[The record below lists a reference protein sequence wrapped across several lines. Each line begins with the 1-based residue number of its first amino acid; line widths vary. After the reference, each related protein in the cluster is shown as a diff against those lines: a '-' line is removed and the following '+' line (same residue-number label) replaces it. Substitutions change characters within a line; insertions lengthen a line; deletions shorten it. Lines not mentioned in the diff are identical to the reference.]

1 MLRVIRVSK
10 SYGARA
16 VLKDVSF
23 ELRPGERVG
32 LVGAN
37 GAGKTTLLDIVR
49 GAVTPD
55 SGQVVIAPGWRVG
68 YLAQD
73 TGLDPAWTVR
83 QAMWQVFDDLLAT
96 QRELAELHARLG
108 VMAPDD
114 PALMPLIERQ
124 AELHDAFDRLEGHT
138 AEAEIGKVL
147 HGLGFSDDV
156 AERPVSAFSG
166 GWQVRIALAR
176 LLLGRNELLLLDEPT
191 NHLDDAAIE
200 WLEEYLTTRSRTVLL
215 VSHDR
220 YFLDRVTTRTLE
232 LENHVITSYAGSY
245 RRYADEK
252 ARRLAAQ
259 EAAARRQAE
268 YLAAQR
274 ETLERFR
281 AKASKASFVQSRE
294 KQLARLEVV
303 EAPRLERPPAFRFAE
318 APPTGREVLR
328 VRAVAKAYGDTTVLR
343 DVTFQ
348 VERGDRLALLGPNG
362 AGKST
367 LLRLLARLEKPDSG
381 GVTWG
386 HNVRVGYF
394 AQNAAEV
401 LDEQDRVLDAV
412 ASVAPLDWSEA
423 VVRGLLARFLFRG
436 DDVFKKVRV
445 LSGGERNRVALA
457 RLLVRP
463 YNVLLLDEPT
473 NHLDIPAREALQ
485 AALAAFPGT
494 LVIASH
500 DRYLVDR
507 LATKVLALTAGT
519 ATLYDGDY
527 QFYRR
532 KLAEPAAAALPL
544 ALSAPTPSPLAL
556 QPGRDIGRKAKRSA
570 AVAART
576 LAELETIIE
585 EREERKAEVEA
596 ALADPETYRDGALSA
611 ELLEEHARLEAE
623 LDELLEQW
631 AVLAEGAG

>member
-1 MLRVIRVSK
+1 MLRVIRISK
-10 SYGARA
+10 SYGVRV
-16 VLKDVSF
+16 VLKDASF
-23 ELRPGERVG
+23 EVRPGERVG

-49 GAVTPD
+49 GALAAD
-55 SGQVVIAPGWRVG
+55 SGQVVLSPGWRIG

-83 QAMWQVFDDLLAT
+83 QAMWNVFDELLAT
-96 QRELAELHARLG
+96 QRELAEIEVRLSRT
-108 VMAPDD
+108 AAND
-114 PALMPLIERQ
+114 PALMALVERQ
-124 AELHDAFDRLEGHT
+124 AELHEAFDRLDGHT

-147 HGLGFSDDV
+147 HGLGFSDEE

-176 LLLGRNELLLLDEPT
+176 LLLGRSELLLLDEPT
-191 NHLDDAAIE
+191 NHLDSAAVD
-200 WLEEYLTTRSRTVLL
+200 WLEDYLTSHPRTALI

-232 LENHVITSYAGSY
+232 LENHVITSYPGPY
-245 RRYADEK
+245 RVYAAEK
-252 ARRLAAQ
+252 QRRLAAQ
-259 EAAARRQAE
+259 EAAAQRQAE

-274 ETLERFR
+274 ATLERFR
-281 AKASKASFVQSRE
+281 AKASKAAFVQSRE
-294 KQLARLEVV
+294 KQLAKIEVV
-303 EAPRLERPPAFRFAE
+303 EAPRRERPPAFRFAE

-328 VRAVAKAYGDTTVLR
+328 VRAVSKAYGETMVLR
-343 DVTFQ
+343 DVDFQ

-367 LLRLLARLEKPDSG
+367 LLRLLARIEKPDRG

-401 LDEQDRVLDAV
+401 LDENARLIDAV
-412 ASVAPLDWSEA
+412 AAVAPLDWGEGA
-423 VVRGLLARFLFRG
+423 VRGVLARFLFRN
-436 DDVFKKVRV
+436 DDVFKTVRV

-485 AALAAFPGT
+485 AALADFPGT
-494 LVIASH
+494 LVFVSH

-507 LATKVLALTAGT
+507 LATKVLALEDGR
-519 ATLYDGDY
+519 ATLYEGDY

-532 KLAEPAAAALPL
+532 KLAEPTDGPLPL
-544 ALSAPTPSPLAL
+544 AQPAPSPLAL
-556 QPGRDIGRKAKRSA
+556 QPGRDVGRKAKRSA
-570 AVAART
+570 ASAART
-576 LAELETIIE
+576 LDQLEATLE
-585 EREERKAEVEA
+585 AREERKAEVEA
-596 ALADPETYRDGALSA
+596 ALADPETYRDPALA
-611 ELLEEHARLEAE
+611 ADLLDEHARLE
-623 LDELLEQW
+623 DEIERLLEQW
-631 AVLAEGAG
+631 AALAEEAS

>member
-1 MLRVIRVSK
+1 MLRVVRVSK
-10 SYGARA
+10 SYGART
-16 VLKDVSF
+16 VLREVSF
-23 ELRPGERVG
+23 EIRPGERVG

-37 GAGKTTLLDIVR
+37 GAGKTTLLDIIR
-49 GAVTPD
+49 GALPAD
-55 SGQVVIAPGWRVG
+55 AGQVILAPGWRIG

-73 TGLDPAWTVR
+73 TGLDPHWTVR
-83 QAMWQVFDDLLAT
+83 QAMWQVFDELLAT
-96 QRELAELHARLG
+96 QRELAEIGERLRHL
-108 VMAPDD
+108 APND
-114 PALMPLIERQ
+114 PALMALIHRQ
-124 AELHDAFDRLEGHT
+124 AELHEAFDRLEGHT

-147 HGLGFSDDV
+147 HGLGFSDDE

-191 NHLDDAAIE
+191 NHLDASAVD
-200 WLEEYLTTRSRTVLL
+200 WLEEYLTSRPRTALI

-232 LENHVITSYAGSY
+232 LENHVITSYPGSY
-245 RRYADEK
+245 RNYAEEK

-281 AKASKASFVQSRE
+281 ANASKASFVQSRE
-294 KQLARLEVV
+294 KQLAKLKIV
-303 EAPRLERPPAFRFAE
+303 EAPREERPPAFRFAE
-318 APPTGREVLR
+318 APQSGRDVLR
-328 VRAVAKAYGDTTVLR
+328 VRAVSKTYGETVVFR
-343 DVTFQ
+343 DVEFL

-381 GVTWG
+381 SVTWG
-386 HNVRVGYF
+386 QNVRVGYF
-394 AQNAAEV
+394 AQNAADV
-401 LDEQDRVLDAV
+401 LDENMRVIDAV
-412 ASVAPLDWSEA
+412 TAVAPLDWSEGA
-423 VVRGLLARFLFRG
+423 VRSMLARFLFRG
-436 DDVFKKVRV
+436 DEVFKKIRV

-494 LVIASH
+494 LVFVSH

-507 LATKVLALTAGT
+507 LATKILALADGK

-527 QFYRR
+527 QFYLR
-532 KLAEPAAAALPL
+532 KRAEPAGAPLPL
-544 ALSAPTPSPLAL
+544 ASPAPSPLAL
-556 QPGRDIGRKAKRSA
+556 QPGRDVARKARRSA
-570 AVAART
+570 ASAARA
-576 LAELETIIE
+576 LAQIEAALE

-596 ALADPETYRDGALSA
+596 ALADPATYRDPALSA

-623 LDELLEQW
+623 IEALLERW
-631 AVLAEGAG
+631 AVLAEDAG

>member
-1 MLRVIRVSK
+1 MLRVIRISK
-10 SYGARA
+10 SYGART
-16 VLKDVSF
+16 VLKDASF
-23 ELRPGERVG
+23 EIRPGERVG

-49 GAVTPD
+49 GALAPD
-55 SGQVVIAPGWRVG
+55 SGQVVLTPGWRIG

-73 TGLDPAWTVR
+73 TGLDPDWTVR
-83 QAMWQVFDDLLAT
+83 QAMWNVFDELIAT
-96 QRELAELHARLG
+96 QHELAEVEARLHET
-108 VMAPDD
+108 APDD
-114 PALMPLIERQ
+114 PALLALIHRQ
-124 AELHDAFDRLEGHT
+124 AELHEAFDRLEGHT

-147 HGLGFSDDV
+147 HGLGFTDEEAD
-156 AERPVSAFSG
+156 RPVGAFSG

-176 LLLGRNELLLLDEPT
+176 LLLGRSELLLLDEPT
-191 NHLDDAAIE
+191 NHLDSSAVD
-200 WLEEYLTTRSRTVLL
+200 WLEEYLTSHPRTVLI

-232 LENHVITSYAGSY
+232 LDHHVITSYAGSY
-245 RRYADEK
+245 RRYAEEK
-252 ARRLAAQ
+252 ERRLAAQ
-259 EAAARRQAE
+259 EAAAQRQAE

-294 KQLARLEVV
+294 KQLAKLEIV
-303 EAPRLERPPAFRFAE
+303 ESPRAERPPAFRFAE

-328 VRAVAKAYGDTTVLR
+328 VRAVGKAYGETTVLR
-343 DVTFQ
+343 DVEFQ

-401 LDEQDRVLDAV
+401 LDENARVIDAV
-412 ASVAPLDWSEA
+412 AAVAPLDWSEGA
-423 VVRGLLARFLFRG
+423 VRGVLARFLFRG

-463 YNVLLLDEPT
+463 YNLLLLDEPT

-494 LVIASH
+494 LVFVSH

-507 LATKVLALTAGT
+507 LATKILALDGGR

-532 KLAEPAAAALPL
+532 KLSEPVDTPL
-544 ALSAPTPSPLAL
+544 TLAQPKPSPHAL
-556 QPGRDIGRKAKRSA
+556 QPGRDVGRKTKRSA
-570 AVAART
+570 AAAART
-576 LAELETIIE
+576 LAQLEATLE

-596 ALADPETYRDGALSA
+596 ALADPETYHDPSRSA

-623 LDELLEQW
+623 IDDLLQQW
-631 AVLAEGAG
+631 ATLAEEAS